1 MSIRLAEYSQT
12 LTGMEAYCVKEFAE
26 ALEVIPLT
34 LAENAGLHPI
44 AVVTELRQKHA
55 DGLKT
60 AGINVRKVCTYR
72 AFASCGCSCDVCDLL
87 SRELLLTFWRKM
99 SYNLF

>member
-60 AGINVRKVCTYR
+60 AGINVRKVCSYR
-72 AFASCGCSCDVCDLL
+72 VLLAVAVLVMSVISCPGN
-87 SRELLLTFWRKM
+87 
-99 SYNLF
+99 YH